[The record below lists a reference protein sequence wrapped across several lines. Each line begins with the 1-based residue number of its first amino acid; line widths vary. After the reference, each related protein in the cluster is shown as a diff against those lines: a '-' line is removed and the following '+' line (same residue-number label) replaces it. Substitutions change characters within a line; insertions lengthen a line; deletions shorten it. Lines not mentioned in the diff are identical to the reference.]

1 MVVRKERR
9 GEPTSRRAEGSRPA
23 LDAVAEESWTLRG
36 TGGEIS
42 VDTLHLCSA
51 SSGQMNWRCYYLMSS
66 RTATQM
72 GSIFGNL
79 CENPACSKSPLNI
92 CWCLGASILE
102 RRASAMQST
111 FFSLWVDDESFLF
124 CPDIY
129 RAKSSGIL
137 IQAASHCVWIST
149 ELFLWAN
156 TDGG

>member
-42 VDTLHLCSA
+42 VETLHLCGA
-51 SSGQMNWRCYYLMSS
+51 SSGQMNWRCYYPMSS

-72 GSIFGNL
+72 GSIFGNFL
-79 CENPACSKSPLNI
+79 CDKSPLNI
-92 CWCLGASILE
+92 CCLVLPFWKEGPQPCKAL
-102 RRASAMQST
+102 

-129 RAKSSGIL
+129 HAKSSGIL
-137 IQAASHCVWIST
+137 IQAASHCVWISA